1 MIPSCFNEQVDYTAE
16 IQKYVHCALNIYEQM
31 DLQKQKKSTKLLDGH
46 IKIKS
51 TRIVIHPFSN
61 KNLTI
66 KGSFMF
72 LHTKKTIIHWCL
84 KNLLKKIDSSQN
96 MCFKLLIDLIKLY
109 DMQQSIQNLTISV
122 LLCTSIGLKGSEIPR
137 AGLRN

>member
-1 MIPSCFNEQVDYTAE
+1 MIPPCFNEQVDYTAE

-51 TRIVIHPFSN
+51 TRIVIHLFSN

-72 LHTKKTIIHWCL
+72 FTHKENDHTLMFKKFAE
-84 KNLLKKIDSSQN
+84 KK
-96 MCFKLLIDLIKLY
+96 
-109 DMQQSIQNLTISV
+109 SIV
-122 LLCTSIGLKGSEIPR
+122 LRICIL
-137 AGLRN
+137 NF

>member
-1 MIPSCFNEQVDYTAE
+1 MIPPCFNEQVDYTAE

-66 KGSFMF
+66 KRSSMF

-96 MCFKLLIDLIKLY
+96 MYFKLLIDLIKLY
-109 DMQQSIQNLTISV
+109 DIQNLTISV
-122 LLCTSIGLKGSEIPR
+122 LLCTSIGLKGSGIPR

>member
-1 MIPSCFNEQVDYTAE
+1 MIPSCFNEQVDYIAE
-16 IQKYVHCALNIYEQM
+16 IQKYVLCALNIYEQM

-51 TRIVIHPFSN
+51 TRILIHPFSN

-72 LHTKKTIIHWCL
+72 LHTKKTIIH
-84 KNLLKKIDSSQN
+84 
-96 MCFKLLIDLIKLY
+96 
-109 DMQQSIQNLTISV
+109 
-122 LLCTSIGLKGSEIPR
+122 
-137 AGLRN
+137 